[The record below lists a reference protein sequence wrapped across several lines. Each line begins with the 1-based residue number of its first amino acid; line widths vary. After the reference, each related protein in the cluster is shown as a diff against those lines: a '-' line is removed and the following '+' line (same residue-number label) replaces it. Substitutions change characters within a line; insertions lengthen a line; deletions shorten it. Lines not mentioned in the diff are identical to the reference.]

1 MRICEAKHGN
11 MENELLAWF
20 CHAQN
25 YSIVVAGQT
34 VKMKAH
40 EMALILKASVVEGCS
55 GSKRDRTLHRNRSA
69 EKMPKQTF
77 IWQRSG

>member
-1 MRICEAKHGN
+1 M
-11 MENELLAWF
+11 
-20 CHAQN
+20 
-25 YSIVVAGQT
+25 

-55 GSKRDRTLHRNRSA
+55 GSKRDRTLHRNQSA